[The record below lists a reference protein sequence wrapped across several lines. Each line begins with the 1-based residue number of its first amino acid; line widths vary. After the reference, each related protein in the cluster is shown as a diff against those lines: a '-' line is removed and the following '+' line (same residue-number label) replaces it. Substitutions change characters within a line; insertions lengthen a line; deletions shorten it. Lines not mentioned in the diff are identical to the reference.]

1 MKTLMTALCLS
12 AFAMTAAHAGPSC
25 TDQAAEKKLNGAAKN
40 SFVKKCT
47 KDMAATAQ
55 PACDAKAAE
64 KKLAGAAKNSFVKKC
79 VKDGGPTA

>member
-47 KDMAATAQ
+47 KDASAPAA
-55 PACDAKAAE
+55 AAS
-64 KKLAGAAKNSFVKKC
+64 AAK
-79 VKDGGPTA
+79 